1 MEKTMGYHKLG
12 DSDNTYGLI
21 AYDRDGNERLEAGGK
36 FSQKLI
42 EEISSQPI
50 TNVFLFSHGWK
61 GDIPAAIEQYDRWI
75 GALMKSPDLK
85 KAQQVFPGFRPLFI
99 GLHWPSLP
107 FGSEEARADGSFA
120 ASGGTG
126 PDQMLAEYLE
136 RFGDRPEIRGPLE
149 TILKEAKTNM
159 SPDTLPDSVR
169 QAYLDLNKA
178 LGLASGGG
186 LSAPLDAD
194 REPFDPEDAYQAGNE
209 EGANFG
215 DFNPFSGILGVLRQ
229 LSYFKMKN
237 RARTVGEVRM
247 HQFLKDLQTA
257 TAGKGTRIHLMG
269 HSFGTIVISG
279 MLGGPNGRGPL
290 VRPVDSV
297 VLAQGA
303 LSLWSYAP
311 DIPFKKAGP
320 GYFSRILADG
330 KIAGPLVT
338 TQSRFDRAV
347 GLCYPIASGVHGS
360 ASFGGVGGNP
370 ELGAIG
376 AYGIQGLGE
385 QIQRDIAML
394 PADGTYGFEAGKVYN
409 LESSK
414 YICHGDDAFSG
425 AHCDIGGPEVAH
437 AIWEAAFASAPQR
450 VSASAH

>member
-1 MEKTMGYHKLG
+1 
-12 DSDNTYGLI
+12 
-21 AYDRDGNERLEAGGK
+21 
-36 FSQKLI
+36 
-42 EEISSQPI
+42 
-50 TNVFLFSHGWK
+50 
-61 GDIPAAIEQYDRWI
+61 
-75 GALMKSPDLK
+75 
-85 KAQQVFPGFRPLFI
+85 
-99 GLHWPSLP
+99 
-107 FGSEEARADGSFA
+107 
-120 ASGGTG
+120 
-126 PDQMLAEYLE
+126 MLAEYLE

-186 LSAPLDAD
+186 LSAPPDAD

-237 RARTVGEVRM
+237 RARTVGEVGM

-303 LSLWSYAP
+303 LSLWSLCARYSVQE
-311 DIPFKKAGP
+311 GRS
-320 GYFSRILADG
+320 GILQ
-330 KIAGPLVT
+330 P
-338 TQSRFDRAV
+338 DRARSEFQPTA
-347 GLCYPIASGVHGS
+347 GGRS
-360 ASFGGVGGNP
+360 AISRMKRLRRC
-370 ELGAIG
+370 LGKEPSPG
-376 AYGIQGLGE
+376 
-385 QIQRDIAML
+385 
-394 PADGTYGFEAGKVYN
+394 
-409 LESSK
+409 
-414 YICHGDDAFSG
+414 
-425 AHCDIGGPEVAH
+425 
-437 AIWEAAFASAPQR
+437 
-450 VSASAH
+450 